1 MAVTTIAN
9 LGFFFV
15 SPDAIK
21 APYLLAASSAPS
33 ITSFTNLKLTFSGK
47 SKAILTA
54 IGKPPETSMSLT
66 ACDMAKSPTH
76 LALLNPKLYARFSPL
91 LSVFK
96 SNTSSSHIFIS
107 KKALS

>member
-1 MAVTTIAN
+1 MAN

-21 APYLLAASSAPS
+21 APYFLAASCAPS
-33 ITSFTNLKLTFSGK
+33 ITSFANAKLTSSGK

-54 IGKPPETSMSLT
+54 IGKPPETNISLT
-66 ACDMAKSPTH
+66 ACDTAKSPTH
-76 LALLNPKLYARFSPL
+76 LASLKFKLYARFSPL

-96 SNTSSSHIFIS
+96 SNTSSSFMFIS